1 MTLLKTYEA
10 TFESEYGIE
19 EVLIEAKNLREAT
32 KLLKQEFP
40 EDIGADGFWSTPDG
54 DERFINW

>member
-1 MTLLKTYEA
+1 MTLKTYEA
-10 TFESEYGIE
+10 TFESECGIE

-54 DERFINW
+54 DETFINW